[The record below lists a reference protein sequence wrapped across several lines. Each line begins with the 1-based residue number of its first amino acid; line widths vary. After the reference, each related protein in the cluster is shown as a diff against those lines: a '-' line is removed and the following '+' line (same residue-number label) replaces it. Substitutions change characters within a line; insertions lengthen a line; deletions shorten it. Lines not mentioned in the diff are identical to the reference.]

1 MIRDGD
7 IAFLGK
13 ALETLEEEFE
23 ELKKAHARKDAE
35 KFNELKKKFIST
47 ETGILGATE

>member
-7 IAFLGK
+7 IGFLDK
-13 ALETLEEEFE
+13 ALETLEVEFE
-23 ELKKAHARKDAE
+23 ELKKAHAKKDAA

-47 ETGILGATE
+47 ETGILGATQ